1 MRHISTVVN
10 ILKQHFSIDKRLL
23 NSLVLMLSSLL
34 QMRTVNIKL
43 LAQAMAN
50 NIKIDSAYGKLQR
63 LISKLSIN
71 ILHLSA
77 LMLSWFYEKNEK
89 FYLTIDRTQW
99 ELGKS
104 KINFLVVAIPY
115 KRMAIPLFWVLLSK
129 KGNSNYK

>member
-50 NIKIDSAYGKLQR
+50 NIKTDSAYGKLQC
-63 LISKLSIN
+63 LIIKLSIDM
-71 ILHLSA
+71 LQLSA
-77 LMLSWFYEKNEK
+77 LMLSCFY
-89 FYLTIDRTQW
+89 
-99 ELGKS
+99 
-104 KINFLVVAIPY
+104 
-115 KRMAIPLFWVLLSK
+115 K
-129 KGNSNYK
+129 KMKTYY